1 MNKILSN
8 KSVLLIATMLSTMML
23 ATSSMA
29 SLAPIT
35 AFAQEDV
42 PDMEALLTQVSPDS
56 TSEEDTTAN
65 EEDTTANEEDTT
77 ANEEDTSDNAGTGD
91 VVVDPVVETAAE
103 ADTNVNAD
111 THVIT
116 DEEDCDEANDEVNQA
131 NDQSADLGD
140 RSEGEVGDN
149 GLFVAPK
156 VQTAAGVGLNLNV
169 DTDVVLVDGC
179 NPSDDLNQ
187 ANDQS
192 VDETTGNDLEAGE
205 DSTIV
210 DPTRQVSNLFAQNI
224 GVDNDVVR
232 PVL

>member
-1 MNKILSN
+1 MNTILSN

-29 SLAPIT
+29 SLAPIA

-56 TSEEDTTAN
+56 TSEEDTTAS
-65 EEDTTANEEDTT
+65 EEDTTAS
-77 ANEEDTSDNAGTGD
+77 EEDTSDNAGTGD

-116 DEEDCDEANDEVNQA
+116 DEEDCDEAN
-131 NDQSADLGD
+131 
-140 RSEGEVGDN
+140 
-149 GLFVAPK
+149 
-156 VQTAAGVGLNLNV
+156 
-169 DTDVVLVDGC
+169 
-179 NPSDDLNQ
+179 DDLNQ

-232 PVL
+232 PV

>member
-56 TSEEDTTAN
+56 TNEEDTSAN
-65 EEDTTANEEDTT
+65 EEDTS

-149 GLFVAPK
+149 GVFVAPK

>member
-35 AFAQEDV
+35 AFAQEEV
-42 PDMEALLTQVSPDS
+42 PDIEALLTQAGPDS
-56 TSEEDTTAN
+56 ASEEDTSAS
-65 EEDTTANEEDTT
+65 
-77 ANEEDTSDNAGTGD
+77 EEDTSDNAGSNTD

-116 DEEDCDEANDEVNQA
+116 DEEDCDEASDEVDQA
-131 NDQSADLGD
+131 NVQSVGQGD
-140 RSEGEVGDN
+140 RADGEVGDN
-149 GLFVAPK
+149 GLFVSPK
-156 VQTAAGVGLNLNV
+156 VQTATEFGLNLNV

-179 NPSDDLNQ
+179 NPPSDDLTQ
-187 ANDQS
+187 ANAQSADQS
-192 VDETTGNDLEAGE
+192 TGSDVEAGE

-210 DPTRQVSNLFAQNI
+210 DPTQQIANVFARNI
-224 GVDNDVVR
+224 GVENDVVR

>member
-56 TSEEDTTAN
+56 TNEEDTTASEEDTTAS
-65 EEDTTANEEDTT
+65 
-77 ANEEDTSDNAGTGD
+77 EEDTSDNAGTGD

-149 GLFVAPK
+149 GVFVAPK

>member
-56 TSEEDTTAN
+56 TSEEDTTAS
-65 EEDTTANEEDTT
+65 EEDTTASEEDTT
-77 ANEEDTSDNAGTGD
+77 ASEEDTSDNAGTGD

-149 GLFVAPK
+149 GVFVAPK

>member
-56 TSEEDTTAN
+56 SSEEDTSAN
-65 EEDTTANEEDTT
+65 D
-77 ANEEDTSDNAGTGD
+77 EDTSANDEDTSANDEDTSNNAGSGD

-169 DTDVVLVDGC
+169 DTDVVLVEGC

>member
-56 TSEEDTTAN
+56 TS
-65 EEDTTANEEDTT
+65 
-77 ANEEDTSDNAGTGD
+77 EEDTSDNAGTGD

-149 GLFVAPK
+149 GVFVAPK

>member
-29 SLAPIT
+29 SLAPIA

-42 PDMEALLTQVSPDS
+42 PDMEALLTQVSQDS
-56 TSEEDTTAN
+56 TSEEDTTAS
-65 EEDTTANEEDTT
+65 
-77 ANEEDTSDNAGTGD
+77 EEDTSDNAGTGD

-116 DEEDCDEANDEVNQA
+116 DDEDCDEANDEVNQA

-149 GLFVAPK
+149 GVFVAPK

>member
-56 TSEEDTTAN
+56 T
-65 EEDTTANEEDTT
+65 
-77 ANEEDTSDNAGTGD
+77 NEEDTSDNAGTGD

-149 GLFVAPK
+149 GVFVAPK

>member
-56 TSEEDTTAN
+56 TN
-65 EEDTTANEEDTT
+65 EEDTS

-149 GLFVAPK
+149 GVFVAPK

>member
-29 SLAPIT
+29 SLAPIA

-56 TSEEDTTAN
+56 TSEEDTTAS
-65 EEDTTANEEDTT
+65 EEDTS

-149 GLFVAPK
+149 GVFVAPK

>member
-56 TSEEDTTAN
+56 SS
-65 EEDTTANEEDTT
+65 EEDTT

-149 GLFVAPK
+149 GVFVAPK

>member
-29 SLAPIT
+29 SLAPIA

-56 TSEEDTTAN
+56 SSEEDTSAN
-65 EEDTTANEEDTT
+65 D
-77 ANEEDTSDNAGTGD
+77 EDTSNNAGSGD

-149 GLFVAPK
+149 GVFVAPK

>member
-29 SLAPIT
+29 SLAPIA

-56 TSEEDTTAN
+56 TSEEDTTAS
-65 EEDTTANEEDTT
+65 EEDTTAS
-77 ANEEDTSDNAGTGD
+77 EEDTSDNAGTGD

-149 GLFVAPK
+149 GVFVAPK

>member
-42 PDMEALLTQVSPDS
+42 PDIEALLTQVSPDS
-56 TSEEDTTAN
+56 TNEEDTSTSEEDTSAN
-65 EEDTTANEEDTT
+65 
-77 ANEEDTSDNAGTGD
+77 EDTSDNAGSNTD

-103 ADTNVNAD
+103 VDTNVNAD

-116 DEEDCDEANDEVNQA
+116 DEEDCDEASDEVNQA
-131 NDQSADLGD
+131 NEQSVDQGD
-140 RSEGEVGDN
+140 RADGEVGDN
-149 GLFVAPK
+149 GVFVSPK
-156 VQTAAGVGLNLNV
+156 LQTAAEFGLNLNV
-169 DTDVVLVDGC
+169 DTDVILVDGC
-179 NPSDDLNQ
+179 NPPSDDLNQ
-187 ANDQS
+187 ANAQSADQS
-192 VDETTGNDLEAGE
+192 TGSDVEAGE

-210 DPTRQVSNLFAQNI
+210 DPTRQIVDVFGRNI
-224 GVDNDVVR
+224 GVENDVVR

>member
-29 SLAPIT
+29 SLAPIA

-56 TSEEDTTAN
+56 TSEEDTTAS
-65 EEDTTANEEDTT
+65 EEDTTASEEDTT
-77 ANEEDTSDNAGTGD
+77 ASEEDTSDNAGTGD

-149 GLFVAPK
+149 GVFVAPK